1 MSQESNQPQTEN
13 QAEAKLENQAEANPE
28 NQAENQAQAQTKP
41 EYKCNCPSLSDEAMS
56 EEEIHKHLKAFK
68 AAHTAYIARK
78 AFKALEAFAEEM
90 AAEKAK
96 QKAAQNSDGNGD
108 GQIIFALCQRCV
120 LPEPTVVPSKEVL
133 EDLEVEPVNEANP
146 AENAKHA
153 AENAKHAA
161 ENAKIDAEMK
171 RYQANRAFLD
181 AVAQGEYASSK
192 ALAEEAKAAKAARKY
207 PFQGCTFE
215 RNPQTFQPQLTT
227 PSYGRSSEP
236 W

>member
-13 QAEAKLENQAEANPE
+13 QAEANPENQAEANPE
-28 NQAENQAQAQTKP
+28 NQTKPENQAKP
-41 EYKCNCPSLSDEAMS
+41 EYKCNCPSLSGEAMS

-96 QKAAQNSDGNGD
+96 QKAAQNLDDNDD

-120 LPEPTVVPSKEVL
+120 LPEPTVVPSNEVL

-153 AENAKHAA
+153 AENAK
-161 ENAKIDAEMK
+161 IDAEMK
-171 RYQANRAFLD
+171 HYQANRAFLD
-181 AVAQGEYASSK
+181 KVADGEYASLK
-192 ALAEEAKAAKAARKY
+192 AQAEEAKAAKAARKY
-207 PFQGCTFE
+207 PFQGTTFE